1 MVHHAETFTVD
12 SLSRK
17 WTLSPPLV
25 TMGRIGIETAA
36 VFVIAYVAGVAY
48 HLAAF
53 GSLAYTNPQVDLA
66 ATFSAIF
73 MLISFFRDDY
83 RASLHLDLR
92 KCARRLIQA
101 FAITLV
107 TVIVIAFL
115 TKSSDS
121 FSRGS
126 VVVFTILGL
135 PALIAAR
142 SGVSAMLRQATRAG
156 WVASGRVM
164 IVGFRDD
171 LDWVM
176 ATGSPQT
183 QGYDV
188 IGVEQLV
195 EQMSDDLDAPGV
207 GIDRIVEKA
216 RFLHPDTILLA
227 LPWSRADL
235 IDQCVRAFMNLPVR
249 VELAPERVLERYSEL
264 RLGRLGSMLTL
275 NVLRPPL
282 GHTGRAAKRLMDIVL
297 SSLAL
302 IVLAPLFALVA
313 LVIRFD
319 SEGPALFRQTR
330 YGFNQ
335 RPFKIW
341 KFRTM
346 RTQDDG
352 PVVRQASRD
361 DVRITRIGKIL
372 RKWNIDELPQL
383 INVLT
388 GDMSLVGPRP
398 HAVAHNRIYE
408 RKIDLY
414 ARRHNVL
421 PGITGWAQVN
431 GFRGATD
438 DAAMQAR
445 VDYDLFYLDNWSL
458 SFDIIIMAMTV
469 FSKRSYKNAY

>member
-1 MVHHAETFTVD
+1 MVHQAETFLVD

-17 WTLSPPLV
+17 RTLSPPLV
-25 TMGRIGIETAA
+25 TLGRIGTETVTIFLAA
-36 VFVIAYVAGVAY
+36 YIAGVGY
-48 HLAAF
+48 HWAAF
-53 GSLAYTNPQVDLA
+53 GSLAYTNPQLDLA
-66 ATFSAIF
+66 ATFSALF
-73 MLISFFRDDY
+73 ATISFFRDDY
-83 RASLHLDLR
+83 RMSLHLDTR

-101 FAITLV
+101 FALAFV

-126 VVVFTILGL
+126 VVLFALLGL
-135 PALIAAR
+135 PSLIAAR
-142 SGVSAMLRQATRAG
+142 ASVSGAIRQATRAG
-156 WVASGRVM
+156 WLSAGRVM
-164 IVGFRDD
+164 VVGFEAD
-171 LDWVM
+171 LEWVL
-176 ATGSPQT
+176 AKGAPQT

-188 IGVEQLV
+188 IGVERLV
-195 EQMSDDLDAPGV
+195 SEFNEDLDAPGV
-207 GIDRIVEKA
+207 GIDKIVEKA
-216 RFLHPDTILLA
+216 RFLHPDTIVLA

-282 GHTGRAAKRLMDIVL
+282 GHTGRAAKRVFDVVL
-297 SSLAL
+297 SALAL
-302 IVLAPLFALVA
+302 ILLMPLFLVVA
-313 LVIRFD
+313 LLIRLD

-335 RPFKIW
+335 RPFRIW

-352 PVVRQASRD
+352 PVVQQASRD
-361 DVRITRIGKIL
+361 DARITRIGKTL

-383 INVLT
+383 LNVLT

-438 DAAMQAR
+438 DDAMQAR
-445 VDYDLFYLDNWSL
+445 VEYDLFYLDNWSL
-458 SFDIIIMAMTV
+458 SFDVIIMAMTV